1 MYFFI
6 YSENRRFYEYS
17 ENFSLKANYIELQEI
32 PFPLNQIALSCE
44 EFLFL

>member
-32 PFPLNQIALSCE
+32 PFLLNQIALGCRRS
-44 EFLFL
+44 LFP